1 MTVSLE
7 DMTPIQRIWRNVNER
22 IEEEKER
29 RGKGRE
35 GNRRLNR
42 DRGKS
47 ETTMAM
53 RRRSGETY
61 ERGDAPMREYI
72 DVEESKWESREL
84 S

>member
-1 MTVSLE
+1 M
-7 DMTPIQRIWRNVNER
+7 NER

-53 RRRSGETY
+53 RRRSGRDVR
-61 ERGDAPMREYI
+61 ERRCADEGVYRCRR
-72 DVEESKWESREL
+72 VEVGKSRVVVKRICKNRRGCRNR
-84 S
+84 